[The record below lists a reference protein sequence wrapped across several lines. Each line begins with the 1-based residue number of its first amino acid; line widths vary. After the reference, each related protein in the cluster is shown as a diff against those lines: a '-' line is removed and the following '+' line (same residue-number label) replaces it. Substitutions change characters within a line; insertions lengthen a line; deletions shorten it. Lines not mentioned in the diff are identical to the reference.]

1 MAYSDTIKTADEVVN
16 GGILGQATAVEDAL
30 RQAAITA
37 GVTRSE
43 YIGYESALMNYEGR
57 DDIEPLTE
65 RRGREVGDAF
75 VAGNFRREGDGSGA
89 LITSPGDGN
98 TY

>member
-1 MAYSDTIKTADEVVN
+1 MAYSDSIKTADEVVN

-43 YIGYESALMNYEGR
+43 YIGYATALANYEGR
-57 DDIEPLTE
+57 DDIEALAE
-65 RRGREVGDAF
+65 RRAREIGDDF
-75 VAGNFRREGDGSGA
+75 LAGDFRREGGGSGA
-89 LITSPGDGN
+89 IITSPGDGN
-98 TY
+98 IN